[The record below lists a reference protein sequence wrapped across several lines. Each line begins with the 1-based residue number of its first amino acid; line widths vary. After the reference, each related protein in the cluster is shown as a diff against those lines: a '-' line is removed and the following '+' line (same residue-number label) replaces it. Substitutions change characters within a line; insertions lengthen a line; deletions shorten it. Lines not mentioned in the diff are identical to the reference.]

1 MGISDIEMRR
11 RGLLGLAGAS
21 VSFPAVALFPAGTAD
36 AAAEPWPRPGG
47 GDDRRV
53 ARRIR
58 LERDPGS
65 VVAAADLP
73 LVPAD
78 VTARPGGVLRT
89 PALATTGFSL
99 VGVTWRGGDGS
110 VRARVRKDGRGWGP
124 WRELRP
130 LHDRPDPGTAE
141 GGKGVSGTEP
151 TWVGRSEA
159 IQVEIRGDQQSPVLA
174 LIDPGRRA
182 ADEREVDGGF
192 DDLAAARGKGVPEP
206 PLRTRK
212 DWGADPDLR
221 EGSPSYCRTIQ
232 QVHVHHT
239 VNSNSYRRREVAGII
254 RGIYRYHTQ
263 SLGWSDIG
271 YNFLV
276 DKFGRI
282 WVGRAGGPRRPVHG
296 AHTLGFNST
305 STGVSVI
312 GNFQDRRP
320 GDDVIRAIAHLAAWK
335 LDKYDRKPRGKVVVF
350 SHGSDKYPYGEKVLL
365 PVIDGHRHTND
376 TSCPGDKLFDKLP
389 EIRRRAARRVRHF
402 ND

>member
-11 RGLLGLAGAS
+11 RGLLGLVGAS
-21 VSFPAVALFPAGTAD
+21 VSFPAVGLLPAD
-36 AAAEPWPRPGG
+36 AAEPWPRPDGG
-47 GDDRRV
+47 RERRV
-53 ARRIR
+53 DTRVR
-58 LERDPGS
+58 LRRDPGS
-65 VVAAADLP
+65 IVSAADVPLVAA
-73 LVPAD
+73 D
-78 VTARPGGVLRT
+78 VQARPGGVLRT
-89 PALATTGFSL
+89 PVIPTTGFSL
-99 VGVTWRGGDGS
+99 VGVTWRGGDGTA
-110 VRARVRKDGRGWGP
+110 RARVRQDGRGWGP
-124 WRELRP
+124 WRDLRA
-130 LHDRPDPGTAE
+130 LCDRPDATTPE
-141 GGKGVSGTEP
+141 GRHSVSGTEP

-159 IQVEIRGDQQSPVLA
+159 VQVELHGDQQAPVLA

-182 ADEREVDGGF
+182 ADERDPKTLDELVTER
-192 DDLAAARGKGVPEP
+192 AGKRVPEP
-206 PLRTRK
+206 PMRTRK
-212 DWGADPDLR
+212 DWGADPSLR
-221 EGSPSYCRTIQ
+221 DGDASYCRTIQ

-312 GNFQDRRP
+312 GNFQDRRAN
-320 GDDVIRAIAHLAAWK
+320 DDIVRAIAHLAAWK

-376 TSCPGDKLFDKLP
+376 TSCPGDKLFEKLP